1 MSTLAGDVHCPL
13 QVMECSDPDE
23 LLVLIGKTFAIHDY
37 RENIRSAILIDF
49 YLGNLLFAKVRACVQ
64 HVLASVR
71 ECGARA
77 RARAYALV
85 AYHTVPGGISV
96 VPPQYACPCPCL
108 PTRPCACARRGGH
121 FVYRRVDTRAIDT
134 PSVMPI

>member
-1 MSTLAGDVHCPL
+1 
-13 QVMECSDPDE
+13 MECSDPDE

-71 ECGARA
+71 ECGVRA
-77 RARAYALV
+77 RARVRTCGVSHRARGVYQWSHPNTHAH
-85 AYHTVPGGISV
+85 AH
-96 VPPQYACPCPCL
+96 AC
-108 PTRPCACARRGGH
+108 
-121 FVYRRVDTRAIDT
+121 T
-134 PSVMPI
+134 PVHAHVLAEAVILFSDASIPVQ